1 MANSRNL
8 KRVKVVIHER
18 TIRTWPHQITLA
30 EFHTIRVL
38 KEAGI
43 PLNGFSKLHDVS
55 VGKLT
60 IWRELDLDNEI
71 EHHYEWVG
79 PELVTPTVQVSATYD
94 DEDDEL

>member
-60 IWRELDLDNEI
+60 IWRELDLDDEI
-71 EHHYEWVG
+71 EHHYEWIG
-79 PELVTPTVQVSATYD
+79 PDLQTPKVEVTTSRE
-94 DEDDEL
+94 EDDEL